1 MVPPIPAEDPQRV
14 AQRLRWQRN
23 ALMLVV
29 WVVGALFLVVVREVL
44 LPFAVAILLAYV
56 LHPSVTAL
64 ARLGVGG
71 RHIPRWV
78 ATLMLYAV
86 MGVTMWGL
94 GRAFIPQVSAEL
106 RAAAVTA
113 RDAFKGLDQDVAGLP
128 EDLNA
133 LAVKFGIPVVFRWS
147 DPNVKAPPV
156 VDDADGFE
164 VDLRAEFESLT
175 VRAQSAALAM
185 ATALA
190 AQAQG
195 VATGLLG
202 FIFKVFLV
210 LMLTAFLLSDVALI
224 RRTALELVPVERRP
238 GFDALLDR
246 MDTGLA
252 GVVRGQL
259 TICGVNGVLTLAGM
273 LLFNVKFAFLLSLVA
288 GVFSL
293 IPIFGS
299 IASSVPIVAIALTD
313 GLQKG
318 VLALAW
324 IVGIHALEANLFNP
338 KIMGSAAKI
347 HPLMVVLVLVAGEH
361 FFGFTGALFA
371 VPVLSIVLTV
381 LKNVLARAQRVQNL
395 LDQPLPP
402 PPLGVPADPSRAPEH
417 P

>member
-1 MVPPIPAEDPQRV
+1 MVPPVPAEDPQRV

-29 WVVGALFLVVVREVL
+29 WVVGGLFLVVVREVL

-64 ARLGVGG
+64 SRMRVGP

-78 ATLMLYAV
+78 ATLMLYAL
-86 MGVTMWGL
+86 MGVTMWAL
-94 GRAFIPQVSAEL
+94 GRAFIPQVSAEV

-113 RDAFKGLDQDVAGLP
+113 RDAVKGLDQDVAGLP

-147 DPNVKAPPV
+147 DPNVKTPPAA
-156 VDDADGFE
+156 DDAEGFE

-259 TICGVNGVLTLAGM
+259 TICAVNGALTLAGM
-273 LLFNVKFAFLLSLVA
+273 MLFNVKFAFLLSLVA

-381 LKNVLARAQRVQNL
+381 LKNVLARAQRMQNI